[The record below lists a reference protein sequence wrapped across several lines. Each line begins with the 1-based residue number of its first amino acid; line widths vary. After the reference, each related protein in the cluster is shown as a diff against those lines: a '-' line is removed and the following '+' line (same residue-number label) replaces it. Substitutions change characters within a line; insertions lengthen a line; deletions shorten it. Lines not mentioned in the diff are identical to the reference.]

1 MSWLKQTIKS
11 SIGGKLIVAIT
22 GLALVGFIIAHMSG
36 NLLIFVGREAINS
49 YAAGLRTF
57 PALLWGARIGLII
70 AAVAHI
76 YFTIRLNLRNRAARP
91 QPYIKKAYAKA
102 SFQSRSMVLSG
113 LVVVFYAL
121 YHLAHLTWRVTDP
134 QIAQFGEFDVYE
146 ILVYSFQQPLIA
158 LFYAVAVSL
167 LGMHLSHGIS
177 SVFQTLG
184 VNHPK
189 YNPFIRAIG
198 PVLGVLLAL
207 GYISIPV
214 AILLGIVQ

>member
-1 MSWLKQTIKS
+1 MAWIKQTVNS
-11 SIGGKLIVAIT
+11 SIGGKLVVGLT
-22 GLALVGFIIAHMSG
+22 GLALVGFIVAHMSG
-36 NLLIFVGREAINS
+36 NLLIFAGREAINS
-49 YAAGLRTF
+49 YAAGLRQF
-57 PALLWGARIGLII
+57 PALLWGARIGLLA
-70 AAVAHI
+70 AAVLHI
-76 YFTIRLNLRNRAARP
+76 YFTIKLNLHNRAARP
-91 QPYIKKAYAKA
+91 QAYVKKSYARA
-102 SFQSRSMVLSG
+102 SLQSRSMVLSG
-113 LVVVFYAL
+113 LVVIFYAL

-134 QIAQFGEFDVYE
+134 YIASLGTFDVYE
-146 ILVYSFQQPLIA
+146 MLVYSFKSPIVS
-158 LFYAVAVSL
+158 LFYIVAVSL

-189 YNPFIRAIG
+189 YNSFIRAIG